1 MAYVKFNIWFRKNKH
16 YTELFITR
24 GEKPEGSGWWCREM
38 LRKDEHF
45 KRLTAMI
52 PADEIYDLDHG
63 RDVLDLIKYMN
74 TWK

>member
-16 YTELFITR
+16 YTELFITQS
-24 GEKPEGSGWWCREM
+24 EKPEGSGWWCREM

-45 KRLTAMI
+45 QRLIAMI

-63 RDVLDLIKYMN
+63 RDAQDLIQYMN